1 MIERKE
7 ADMKRTVVSTALAS
21 CLCLGSATT
30 LAESQHQSTMQL
42 AEEKQ
47 CMACHTT
54 SDEVPRSPSFQSIAQ
69 KYTKDD
75 ADKLVQIVLTGG
87 EDHWGS
93 AKMPEMDDRA
103 EVSEE
108 EARKLVNWILDLRS
122 ETM

>member
-1 MIERKE
+1 
-7 ADMKRTVVSTALAS
+7 MKWTIVSTALVS
-21 CLCLGSATT
+21 CLSIGSATA
-30 LAESQHQSTMQL
+30 LADSHGKSTMQL

-75 ADKLVQIVLTGG
+75 ADKLVQVVLKGG

-93 AKMPEMDDRA
+93 AKMPEMDERA

-108 EARKLVNWILDLRS
+108 EARKLVNWILDMRS
-122 ETM
+122 GTM

>member
-1 MIERKE
+1 
-7 ADMKRTVVSTALAS
+7 MKRTIVSTALAG
-21 CLCLGSATT
+21 CLCMGSAAV
-30 LAESQHQSTMQL
+30 LADAHGKSTMQL

-54 SDEVPRSPSFQSIAQ
+54 TDEVPRSPSFQSIAQ

-75 ADKLVQIVLTGG
+75 ADKLVQVVLAGG

-93 AKMPEMDDRA
+93 AKMPEMDARA

-108 EARKLVNWILDLRS
+108 EARKLVNWILDMRS
-122 ETM
+122 EKM